1 MARSVAAPKITG
13 GGGFVFE
20 NCVCAWFL
28 ACMLV
33 EEPPFEP
40 ELGVPVRVDFQ
51 TRPDG
56 WLLDDILVTT
66 VAGSRR
72 HRIALSIKSNAQF
85 TATSAPSD
93 FVTDVWEQWLHI
105 GSSVFHRTKDFL
117 GLVTGPLSTAA
128 AAART
133 ACAPC
138 ARRCGSRPRPPSPR
152 RSAPARARGPAEA
165 PRRATGT
172 GRGPRPGT
180 MRRGLGAWR
189 ANFRLISK
197 ARVADPA
204 LLSDRLLRSGWTNE
218 EERQLSAS
226 FECPSTLAHQ
236 SDVDTVRLLRR
247 LRFLQHDFDEAISE
261 SGKRSLALCKLAVR
275 SH

>member
-1 MARSVAAPKITG
+1 MARSVAAPKNTG

-128 AAART
+128 AAAVS
-133 ACAPC
+133 
-138 ARRCGSRPRPPSPR
+138 G
-152 RSAPARARGPAEA
+152 
-165 PRRATGT
+165 
-172 GRGPRPGT
+172 
-180 MRRGLGAWR
+180 
-189 ANFRLISK
+189 LISK

-247 LRFLQHDFDEAISE
+247 LPVLQQDAADSRSE
-261 SGKRSLALCKLAVR
+261 CV
-275 SH
+275 